1 MSLHKKRRSDYY
13 NHPYRLAENPFP
25 RIRPPND
32 PSPYYPRDFD
42 DIPTEYREGSAR
54 YASWKRFIEKYPFN
68 AKLLVNL
75 FGERDAID
83 CHRSMVVVSEVK
95 AASLCSFFPSKKIK
109 PMRIKSMGDC

>member
-13 NHPYRLAENPFP
+13 NYPEEVSRQINPF
-25 RIRPPND
+25 
-32 PSPYYPRDFD
+32 YPDED
-42 DIPTEYREGSAR
+42 YEGWPTQAQEGSVK
-54 YASWKRFIEKYPFN
+54 YSSWKRFMEKYPFN
-68 AKLLVNL
+68 AKLLVYL

-95 AASLCSFFPSKKIK
+95 AASLCSFFPSQKIK